1 LKKED
6 PKELKHQKKKLINEI
21 DIHKMM
27 DHENVCKFE
36 HFFEDNKN
44 VYMLLEVCS
53 DKSLHDV
60 LKKRKRLLEIEV
72 KCYTMQIIKAVRH
85 IHLKKV
91 IHRDLKLG
99 NILIIKK
106 DLKGSKHMDEE
117 GLQLKISDFGLAT
130 TIDYF
135 GERKTDMC
143 GTPNYMAPELVVNDP
158 EEGHS
163 IEVDIW
169 AIGVIIYTL
178 LVGKPPFEDPGN
190 DIK

>member
-1 LKKED
+1 
-6 PKELKHQKKKLINEI
+6 
-21 DIHKMM
+21 
-27 DHENVCKFE
+27 
-36 HFFEDNKN
+36 
-44 VYMLLEVCS
+44 
-53 DKSLHDV
+53 
-60 LKKRKRLLEIEV
+60 
-72 KCYTMQIIKAVRH
+72 
-85 IHLKKV
+85 V

-99 NILIIKK
+99 NILIFKK
-106 DLKGSKHMDEE
+106 DLKGSKHIDEE
-117 GLQLKISDFGLAT
+117 GLQLKISDFGLAA